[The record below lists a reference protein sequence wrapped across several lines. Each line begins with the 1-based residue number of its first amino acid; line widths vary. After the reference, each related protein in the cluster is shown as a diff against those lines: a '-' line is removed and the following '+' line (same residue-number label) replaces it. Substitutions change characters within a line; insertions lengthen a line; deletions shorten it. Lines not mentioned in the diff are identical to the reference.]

1 MIPVNI
7 VTGFLGSGKT
17 TLLREILQRPDFAD
31 TAVIV
36 NEFGEIGLDHIL
48 LEEVEEGVLLLESGC
63 ICCTIRSDLRETI
76 RSLQEKAGKGL
87 IAPFRRIV
95 IETTGLADPA
105 PIVSTIA
112 AEPIIRNHFRNA
124 NIICTL
130 DAVNGLSTLE
140 KQPEATKQLAVA
152 DRILITKCDLAE
164 ETAVGALE
172 ARVAAINGI
181 AVRGRSEG
189 AGFDAQ
195 LLFSEDAGDADW
207 RAVEVERWLRPG
219 IAEPD
224 VGGHDHDHDHSHDHG
239 HTDSVRSFI
248 VSYPNPIDWTA
259 FGVWLTALLHA
270 HGERVLRVKGILNV
284 RESATPVVIQ
294 GVQHVVHPP
303 MHLAAWPDD
312 GRDSQIVFIVR
323 DIEEAAIR
331 RSLTAFLGMAARVTD
346 DSLVA

>member
-17 TLLREILQRPDFAD
+17 TLLREILQRPDFSD

-63 ICCTIRSDLRETI
+63 ICCTIRSDLQETI
-76 RSLQEKAGKGL
+76 RGLQEKAAKGV

-112 AEPIIRNHFRNA
+112 AEPVIRNHFRNA

-130 DAVNGLSTLE
+130 DAVNGLATLAQ
-140 KQPEATKQLAVA
+140 QPEATKQLAVA
-152 DRILITKCDLAE
+152 DRILITKTDMADE
-164 ETAVGALE
+164 AAVDALE
-172 ARVAAINGI
+172 TRVDAINAI
-181 AVRGRSEG
+181 AVRGRSTG
-189 AGFDAQ
+189 ADFEAQ
-195 LLFSEDAGDADW
+195 LLFAEDIGDAGW
-207 RAVEVERWLRPG
+207 RSTEIVRWLQDD
-219 IAEPD
+219 ATKSHESA
-224 VGGHDHDHDHSHDHG
+224 HDHHHSHG
-239 HTDSVRSFI
+239 HTASVHSFT
-248 VSYPNPIDWTA
+248 VSYPRPIDWTA

-270 HGERVLRVKGILNV
+270 HGERILRVKGILNV
-284 RESATPVVIQ
+284 RESETPVVIQ

-303 MHLAAWPDD
+303 MHLGAWPDD
-312 GRDSQIVFIVR
+312 GRDSRIVFIVR
-323 DIEEAAIR
+323 DIDETAIR
-331 RSLTAFLGMAARVTD
+331 RSLIAFLEMAARLTD
-346 DSLVA
+346 EALAV